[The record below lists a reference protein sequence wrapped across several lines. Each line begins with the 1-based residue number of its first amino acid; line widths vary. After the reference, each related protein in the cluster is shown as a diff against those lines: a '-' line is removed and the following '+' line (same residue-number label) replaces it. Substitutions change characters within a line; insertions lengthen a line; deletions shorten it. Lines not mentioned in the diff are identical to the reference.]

1 MTILL
6 LKLTITPA
14 VIVAA
19 TLAARRFGPAVG
31 GWLIGLPVTAGPV
44 VLFLALDHGAVFA
57 RHVALGIVAGVSG
70 LVAFVFGYV
79 VVALRGHGWPASLA
93 VATAAFA
100 LMGLVF
106 DVARPPLAVL
116 LTCGLVALAAGLKL
130 VPAGVPGRTR
140 TPAPWDLPVR
150 IVLAT
155 CLVLAITGL
164 ASQLGPTLSGIVTTY
179 PLLST
184 LLAVFAHYAGGEAA
198 AVAVYRGFLVGLF
211 AMMGFACTLALVL
224 SHIPIAAAFALALA
238 LTLSIQAGSLKMLRR
253 GSPIGAVA

>member
-79 VVALRGHGWPASLA
+79 VVALRGGGWPASLA

-100 LMGLVF
+100 LTGLVF
-106 DVARPPLAVL
+106 DVAKPPLAVL
-116 LTCGLVALAAGLKL
+116 LVCGLALLVAGLRL
-130 VPAGVPGRTR
+130 VPAGAPGRVQ

-150 IVLAT
+150 MVLAT
-155 CLVLAITGL
+155 CLVLAITGF
-164 ASQLGPTLSGIVTTY
+164 ASQLGPTLSGIVTAY

-184 LLAVFAHYAGGEAA
+184 LLAVFADYAGGGAA
-198 AVAVYRGFLVGLF
+198 AVAVYRGLIVGLF
-211 AMMGFACTLALVL
+211 ATMGFACTLALVL
-224 SHIPIAAAFALALA
+224 SRIPIAAAFTLAFV
-238 LTLSIQAGSLKMLRR
+238 LTLSIQVGSLRVLRR
-253 GSPIGAVA
+253 GSPIGATA